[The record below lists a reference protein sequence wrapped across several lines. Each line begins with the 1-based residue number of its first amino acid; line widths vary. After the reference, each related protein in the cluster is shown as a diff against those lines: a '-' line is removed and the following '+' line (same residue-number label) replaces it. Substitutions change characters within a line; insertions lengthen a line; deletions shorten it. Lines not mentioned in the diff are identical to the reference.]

1 MNMVRSSIYFQ
12 RSTIEAIYQA
22 TKISMQLWAQLSG
35 DEGSPILGSV
45 NDVIEEIRIR
55 HSRIVTHESSETLSG

>member
-1 MNMVRSSIYFQ
+1 M
-12 RSTIEAIYQA
+12 EAIYHA
-22 TKISMQLWAQLSG
+22 TKISMQLWTQVSS
-35 DEGSPILGSV
+35 DEGNPILGSV

>member
-1 MNMVRSSIYFQ
+1 M
-12 RSTIEAIYQA
+12 EAIYHA